1 MVLSYE
7 EFDELIE
14 AVGLSGSSEKE
25 ALLSLFATLAASN
38 LDDEQARTVLEIFS
52 LEGLQSLQD
61 TPEKVLKAQWEPFSY
76 GNVKIGD
83 FVKIKSGIYSDSQ
96 TGIKHEGRIGVL
108 VSMTNY
114 RCRIR
119 YIGLHAGNIM
129 DHPMENLQSMKR
141 VR

>member
-1 MVLSYE
+1 MLTYD
-7 EFDELIE
+7 EFDELTE

-38 LDDEQARTVLEIFS
+38 LSEEQARTVLEVFS
-52 LEGLQSLQD
+52 LEGLQSLRD
-61 TPEKVLKAQWEPFSY
+61 TPERVLKAQWEPFSY

-83 FVKIKSGIYSDSQ
+83 YVKIKSGVYSDSQ

-108 VSMTNY
+108 VSMFAR

-119 YIGLHAGNIM
+119 YIGLHAGTIM
-129 DHPMENLQSMKR
+129 DHPMENLESMKR